1 MSGWLLF
8 AIFGTGAGGL
18 YAALAISMVISYRA
32 SGVVNFAQVAMAT
45 YPAFEYVGLRN
56 RGELTIPF
64 LPWHQPIHVGH
75 PWPFWPSFVVA
86 MAVAGFTGFM
96 IELLVFRW
104 LRTANAVTKVIASIG
119 TSTAMLGLITVQYS
133 TSRGIAGA
141 NSVKP
146 ILPRN
151 TVRIFGTNVTT
162 DRFWLVGV
170 VAVIGFGLWAVY
182 KWTWFGLAT
191 RATAQNQTGS
201 QLLGI
206 SADLVASLNWV
217 LAGMVAGL
225 TGILSAPM
233 LGVSLRG
240 FEVFIAYSLAAAMA
254 CRLRSFSLATVAGV
268 GLGMFESITVRFKG
282 QHWMPSVLKG
292 GFESAV
298 PFVVIVVVLVLSGET
313 LPTRGTIID
322 RDHAPAPAPR
332 FDQKVL
338 VPVLGVAIAVLGFGN
353 AQLRLAMIQ
362 SLTVAL
368 LSLSFVVM
376 AGFVGQVTLAELT
389 FAGMA
394 AYAVAH
400 VAGADHLG
408 FPWSPLIAIGITTVV
423 ATILSV
429 PAVRVRGLH
438 LVIVTY
444 SGAIALQEVILRN
457 PRLTG
462 MGDTVTT
469 PMPSLFGWGF
479 GAASG
484 PHKPGNLPYKPFGF
498 LVLLVTVGCTLMV
511 VNIRRSSLGRRMLAV
526 RANERAAA
534 AVGIR
539 VPRTKLYGASI
550 GSFVAACAGVLW
562 AYKFISFNN
571 AAFPASDS
579 LIYIGAVFI
588 GGISMVSGAY
598 IAGFMASGGI
608 LLELIGHGQGP
619 ARWQL
624 LVSGAGMV
632 LVTIRFPGGIASLG
646 PYLRRRWAE
655 RNPEPSR
662 LREGNLGRR

>member
-18 YAALAISMVISYRA
+18 YAALAISMVISYRG
-32 SGVVNFAQVAMAT
+32 SGVVNFAQIAMAT

-64 LPWHQPIHVGH
+64 LPWHQPIRFAH
-75 PWPFWPSFVVA
+75 PWSFWPSFLVA
-86 MAVAGFTGFM
+86 MAVAGFTGFI

-104 LRTANAVTKVIASIG
+104 LREANAVSKVVASIG
-119 TSTAMLGLITVQYS
+119 VSTAMLGLMTVQY
-133 TSRGIAGA
+133 TGRYGVQGA
-141 NSVKP
+141 NLVKP

-162 DRFWLVGV
+162 DRFWLCGV
-170 VAVIGFGLWAVY
+170 VALIGFGLWAVY
-182 KWTWFGLAT
+182 KWSWFGLAT
-191 RATAQNQTGS
+191 RAAAQNRTSS

-206 SADLVASLNWV
+206 SPNVISSLNWI
-217 LAGMVAGL
+217 LAGLVAGL
-225 TGILSAPM
+225 AGILASPM

-254 CRLRSFSLATVAGV
+254 CRLRSFSLATITGI
-268 GLGMFESITVRFKG
+268 GLGMFESLTVRIKG
-282 QHWMPSVLKG
+282 ETWMPSVLKG

-298 PFVVIVVVLVLSGET
+298 PFIVIVLALIFAGEA
-313 LPTRGTIID
+313 LPSRGAIVE
-322 RDHAPAPAPR
+322 RDHPPSPTPR
-332 FDQKVL
+332 FNPWVIGPAL
-338 VPVLGVAIAVLGFGN
+338 VAAVAVLGFG
-353 AQLRLAMIQ
+353 APQWRLAMIQ
-362 SLTVAL
+362 TLTVAL
-368 LSLSFVVM
+368 LSLAFIVM

-389 FAGMA
+389 FAGIA
-394 AYAVAH
+394 AFGVARL
-400 VAGADHLG
+400 AGTDRLG
-408 FPWSPLIAIGITTVV
+408 FPWSPLLAIAITTVV
-423 ATILSV
+423 ATVLSF

-444 SGAIALQEVILRN
+444 SGAIALQEVVMRN
-457 PRLTG
+457 PTLTG
-462 MGDTVTT
+462 VGNMVTT

-479 GAASG
+479 GPASG
-484 PHKPGNLPYKPFGF
+484 PKKPGTLPYKPFGF
-498 LVLLVTVGCTLMV
+498 LVLLVTVACTLMV

-534 AVGIR
+534 SVGVR
-539 VPRTKLYGASI
+539 VSRTKLLGASI

-571 AAFPASDS
+571 AVFPASDS
-579 LIYIGAVFI
+579 LILIGAVFI

-598 IAGFMASGGI
+598 VAGIMAAGGV

-619 ARWQL
+619 ARWQM

-632 LVTIRFPGGIASLG
+632 LVTIRFPGGIASAG
-646 PYLRRRWAE
+646 PWARRRWE
-655 RNPEPSR
+655 R
-662 LREGNLGRR
+662 RRTVAT